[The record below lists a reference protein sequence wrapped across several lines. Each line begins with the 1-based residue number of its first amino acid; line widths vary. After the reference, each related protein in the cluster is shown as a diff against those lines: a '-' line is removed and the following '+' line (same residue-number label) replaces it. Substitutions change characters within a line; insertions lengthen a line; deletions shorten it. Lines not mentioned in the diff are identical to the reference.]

1 MFVSEHFLLS
11 FFLKNCSKCKK
22 KAFFCLAREMQLV
35 RLHLLTFTAMKRLN
49 AIQSKNLNFLKFFI
63 ISLLFVF
70 LAGQTQSIWN
80 ELYHNKSAFSKI
92 SLKNQFPMR

>member
-1 MFVSEHFLLS
+1 MQKKGIFL
-11 FFLKNCSKCKK
+11 FGTRNAISKV
-22 KAFFCLAREMQLV
+22 APFN
-35 RLHLLTFTAMKRLN
+35 FTAMKRLN